1 LTAEP
6 FPPIFAAFFAIAIL
20 TRWHQICSDSST
32 ALMAWFDVIQG
43 VGYCIAIGALMAP
56 CFKDLL
62 PELMLCIAFVDKV

>member
-1 LTAEP
+1 
-6 FPPIFAAFFAIAIL
+6 
-20 TRWHQICSDSST
+20 
-32 ALMAWFDVIQG
+32 MAWFDVIQG